1 MDRLELD
8 TGTLAPAARRL
19 KPRRA
24 ALEALE
30 RLLRAH
36 TVLSEHRDQESPY
49 GILRPATDQEIELI
63 EAVFLHCGVPLP
75 DTLRAIYRRTL
86 GVGNPI
92 APTPVL
98 TVPFLRAALRDEG
111 FDHPIVG
118 IEAFERTLGVVR
130 DELAWERPPF
140 LHLGH
145 ASPAGLTVS
154 RNGLWSV
161 GDYQGRRELP
171 LAGDFNSVFE
181 VAFCAF
187 VDQVLLVWVNDLAGA
202 PLKSR
207 DLDLA
212 RGARLAEMPA
222 EVQEALTRLV
232 APGALSSKSWGDI
245 HAIDNLDLVRS
256 TRRSEGD
263 TSAGRLASHIAVV
276 GLPYVDHPE
285 VVARI
290 APGDLLRLHPVD
302 DNPHDLNAVEVWQ
315 DGDVSV
321 RVGFVQ
327 REDASAIR
335 ALLPEPSSWQLRV
348 TDRSDRVLV
357 AAMELARPD
366 CDFSRGGASGSQE
379 EGSSEGPQDL
389 LSPMARLVG

>member
-1 MDRLELD
+1 MDRPELD
-8 TGTLAPAARRL
+8 IGALEPSARRL
-19 KPRRA
+19 TPRKA
-24 ALEALE
+24 AIEALE

-36 TVLSEHRDQESPY
+36 TVMSGHRDRESPY
-49 GILRPATDQEIELI
+49 GILRPATDEEIELI

-86 GVGNPI
+86 GIGNPVSS
-92 APTPVL
+92 TPVL
-98 TVPFLRAALRDEG
+98 TVPFLRAALPDEG
-111 FDHPIVG
+111 FGPLVVG
-118 IEAFERTLGVVR
+118 IEAFERDLGIVR

-154 RNGLWSV
+154 RNGLWSIE
-161 GDYQGRRELP
+161 DHRDRRELP
-171 LAGDFNSVFE
+171 PASDFSLVFE

-187 VDQVLLVWVNDLAGA
+187 VDQVLLVWANDLAGA
-202 PLKSR
+202 PVRSR

-212 RGARLAEMPA
+212 RGARLADMPA
-222 EVQEALTRLV
+222 DVQDALACLV
-232 APGALSSKSWGDI
+232 APGALRSKGWGDL
-245 HAIDNLDLVRS
+245 HAVDNLDLVRS

-263 TSAGRLASHIAVV
+263 TSAGLLASHIAVV

-302 DNPHDLNAVEVWQ
+302 DNPHDPKAVEVWQ

-327 REDASAIR
+327 REEAPSIR
-335 ALLPEPSSWQLRV
+335 ALLPEPAFWQLRV

-357 AAMELARPD
+357 AALEMARPEHEV
-366 CDFSRGGASGSQE
+366 SGEGERASQNKRGNE
-379 EGSSEGPQDL
+379 MPQDL
-389 LSPMARLVG
+389 LS